1 MQLEVLRF
9 NDNGNSTNG
18 LLFDVSDGKNTFLC
32 YTLEDEDRLEKV
44 YGKTRIPEGE
54 YNICFRSVGGFN
66 TRYSKRF
73 AGIHMGMLEIMDV
86 TGFTNI
92 LIHCGNN
99 AEDTAGCCYTVDMVK
114 FTAGCLL
121 LGDSQTNNLNLK
133 GGFIGNSVT
142 AYMRVYQHISSALE
156 SGEDVVINYK
166 IAQAN

>member
-86 TGFTNI
+86 TDNVESVVVI
-92 LIHCGNN
+92 
-99 AEDTAGCCYTVDMVK
+99 
-114 FTAGCLL
+114 LL
-121 LGDSQTNNLNLK
+121 LG
-133 GGFIGNSVT
+133 
-142 AYMRVYQHISSALE
+142 VYYW
-156 SGEDVVINYK
+156 VIRK
-166 IAQAN
+166 LTT

>member
-1 MQLEVLRF
+1 MMQLEVLRF

-99 AEDTAGCCYTVDMVK
+99 AEDTAGC
-114 FTAGCLL
+114 LL